1 MTEQPLGR
9 PLPEWTPRPLPPVA
23 PIDGRWCR
31 LEPLGLEHAAELFAA
46 NSRDTEGRMWTYL
59 PVGPFADLTEFRGW
73 VESAA
78 VSRDPQFFAIVD
90 REDGRPK
97 GVASLLRIDP
107 PNGVIEVGHIA
118 YSPLL
123 QRTRAATD
131 AMYVLMRLVF
141 EHLGYRRYEWKC
153 NDLNAPSRAAAER
166 LGFRYEGTFR
176 QARVDRGRNRDTAW
190 FSILDSEWP
199 ARREA
204 FERWLDPANFDSR
217 GRQLAPLRRLDS
229 PR

>member
-1 MTEQPLGR
+1 MTEQPPLGR
-9 PLPEWTPRPLPPVA
+9 PLPEWTPRPFPPVA

-31 LEPLGLEHAAELFAA
+31 LEPLDPQRHAAALHAA
-46 NSRDTEGRMWTYL
+46 NSEDIEGRMWAYL
-59 PVGPFADLTEFRGW
+59 GVGPFADLAQYRAW

-78 VSRDPQFFAIVD
+78 TSPDPRFFAIID

-118 YSPLL
+118 YSPSL

-141 EHLGYRRYEWKC
+141 DDLGYRRYEWKC

-166 LGFRYEGTFR
+166 LGFIYEGTFR
-176 QARVDRGRNRDTAW
+176 QAKVDKGRNRDTAW

-199 ARREA
+199 ARRAA
-204 FERWLDPANFDSR
+204 FERWLDPVNFDAH
-217 GRQLAPLRRLDS
+217 GRQLAPLQR
-229 PR
+229 

>member
-1 MTEQPLGR
+1 VTEPSPLGR
-9 PLPEWTPRPLPPVA
+9 PVPGWAPRPLPPVA
-23 PIDGRWCR
+23 AIDGRWSR
-31 LEPLGLEHAAELFAA
+31 LEPLDPEGHAAALHAA
-46 NSRDTEGRMWTYL
+46 NSEDAEGRMWTYL
-59 PVGPFADLTEFRGW
+59 GVGPFTELAEYRGW
-73 VESAA
+73 LEAA
-78 VSRDPQFFAIVD
+78 VAGRDPQFFAIID

-107 PNGVIEVGHIA
+107 ANGVIEVGHIA
-118 YSPLL
+118 YSPSL

-141 EHLGYRRYEWKC
+141 DDLGYRRYEWKC

-166 LGFRYEGTFR
+166 LGFIYEGTFR

-199 ARREA
+199 ARRA
-204 FERWLDPANFDSR
+204 ALERWLDPVNFDSH
-217 GRQLAPLRRLDS
+217 GRQLAPLGR
-229 PR
+229 

>member
-1 MTEQPLGR
+1 MSGPPLGR

-31 LEPLGLEHAAELFAA
+31 LEPLDADRHAAALHTA
-46 NSRDTEGRMWTYL
+46 NSQDIDGRMWAYL
-59 PVGPFADLTEFRGW
+59 GVGPFADLAEYRGW

-78 VSRDPQFFAIVD
+78 ISRDPQFFAIID
-90 REDGRPK
+90 HQDGRPK

-107 PNGVIEVGHIA
+107 PNGVIEVGHIT
-118 YSPLL
+118 YSPSL
-123 QRTRAATD
+123 QRSRAATD

-141 EHLGYRRYEWKC
+141 EDLGYRRYEWKC

-199 ARREA
+199 ARRA
-204 FERWLDPANFDSR
+204 ALERWLDPANFDAD
-217 GRQLAPLRRLDS
+217 GRQLAPLQR
-229 PR
+229 